1 MGLGQVWVEFRLG
14 SGQVRVR
21 FGLSS
26 GWVQAFFL
34 GLGQWGYEK
43 VGFLP
48 RVSGFLYKSNQNLYQ
63 IGIRVSLFK
72 FWSG

>member
-14 SGQVRVR
+14 SGQGRVR

-34 GLGQWGYEK
+34 GLGQRGYEI
-43 VGFLP
+43 VRFLP

-63 IGIRVSLFK
+63 IGIRVSFFK